1 MENKDEIRERAPV
14 RKIKRKVII
23 TIGVV
28 LAAYA
33 LLLIVRVPH
42 ALEKLAT
49 EEAVADIHATRLT
62 LADVMGD
69 NLPPDPGPE
78 ADKTIEGIDA
88 NNNGIRDDV
97 ELAIFREYPN
107 SPKIRAALLQYA
119 LALQMEA
126 SRANTTGNVVTSVAE
141 MNSRADYCV
150 SELVPRLN
158 PESVRTSNDI
168 EKIDSFINFVRK
180 LQLNTPERLE
190 NEKIFYENLGSYS
203 LGTGCDIDLQSFE
216 D

>member
-119 LALQMEA
+119 LALQMITK
-126 SRANTTGNVVTSVAE
+126 NDKFNVEKATSIAE
-141 MNSRADYCV
+141 KLSMGFDCIGQRVEKTNEGFE
-150 SELVPRLN
+150 ELN
-158 PESVRTSNDI
+158 AY
-168 EKIDSFINFVRK
+168 INFLEKRHFNNESRLRLQNDFYRK
-180 LQLNTPERLE
+180 IGN
-190 NEKIFYENLGSYS
+190 YS
-203 LGTGCDIDLQSFE
+203 LPSGCDLEII
-216 D
+216 